1 MADEEGLPASPGT
14 GKGPGWYPVWG
25 VNDQAYWD
33 GEHWTARRRWTGA
46 SWTESPLD
54 AAPDRTEQEGGGS
67 TGSSGSRRWLLIGGI
82 VLVLAAGL
90 AAGLVAATSG
100 STKRSNATAPSGSS
114 TVPSSAPTTSAVT
127 VPHQSEAVVAACQS
141 DARSLE
147 VALEAYM
154 AQNGSFPTP
163 PSPWNAATYAGNFA
177 PLTSSSHGGPYMHE
191 PLAPTNY
198 VIEYDSSGNVWVA
211 PPGSY
216 GASYNPGQGF
226 DQHPDICLAA
236 AR

>member
-1 MADEEGLPASPGT
+1 MTDDLQPPSSAPGA
-14 GKGPGWYPVWG
+14 GKTPGWYSVGG
-25 VNDQAYWD
+25 VNDQAHWD
-33 GEHWTARRRWTGA
+33 GERWTARRRWNGA
-46 SWTESPLD
+46 SWTDVAMD
-54 AAPDRTEQEGGGS
+54 ADAPSAGGGTTTS
-67 TGSSGSRRWLLIGGI
+67 TGSRWWLVVSG
-82 VLVLAAGL
+82 VAVVLAAGL
-90 AAGLVAATSG
+90 AVGLIAATSS
-100 STKRSNATAPSGSS
+100 STARSNSTSPSHGGA
-114 TVPSSAPTTSAVT
+114 VPTPTTSSVT
-127 VPHQSEAVVAACQS
+127 VPHQSESVVAACAA
-141 DARSLE
+141 DAKSLA

-163 PSPWNAATYAGNFA
+163 PSAWSAATYAGNFT

-191 PLAPTNY
+191 PLSPTNY

-216 GASYNPGQGF
+216 EAAFNPGQSF